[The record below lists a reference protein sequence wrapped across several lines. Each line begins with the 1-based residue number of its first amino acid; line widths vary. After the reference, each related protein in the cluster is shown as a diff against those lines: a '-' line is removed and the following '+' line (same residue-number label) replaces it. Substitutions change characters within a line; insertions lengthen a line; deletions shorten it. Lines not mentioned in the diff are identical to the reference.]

1 MGNDAGKSTHRAL
14 NVSSTVKD
22 QGNKFQLAYSIKRPR
37 GGGGLRLLVF
47 DASEDPPVCRI
58 ELGWAGPAVR
68 LPSISKINLGMR
80 VQSNAESQLAAQSA
94 KESMR

>member
-1 MGNDAGKSTHRAL
+1 M
-14 NVSSTVKD
+14 
-22 QGNKFQLAYSIKRPR
+22 
-37 GGGGLRLLVF
+37 LVF